1 MSPRPRPKLVVFD
14 LDDVLVEYRQ
24 DVRVDV
30 LARAVGVPPAAVH
43 EALFKSGL
51 ETKNDRGELGL
62 EDYLDAVR
70 RRHGFDIPMD
80 AFVDARR
87 QSMRLRREVLALAER
102 IAPQTTLALFTNNG
116 HWLGRQLPKFIPELR
131 PLFGTL
137 MITSG
142 QLGITKPDPQAF
154 YACLSTLGFSPAS
167 ALMIDD
173 LAENVAGAR
182 SAGLDA
188 IHYAS
193 PSLLAEELQQRGFD
207 LEPAHAP

>member
-1 MSPRPRPKLVVFD
+1 MSPRARPKLVVFD
-14 LDDVLVEYRQ
+14 LDDVLVEYRREL
-24 DVRVDV
+24 RVDE
-30 LARAVGVPPAAVH
+30 LARAVGAPASMVV

-51 ETKNDRGELGL
+51 EAKNDRGELGL

-70 RRHGFDIPMD
+70 RRHGLDIPMD

-87 QSMRLRREVLALAER
+87 QSMRLRREVLALAEA

-116 HWLGRQLPKFIPELR
+116 QWLGRQLPKFHPELR
-131 PLFGTL
+131 PLFGTRI
-137 MITSG
+137 ITTG

-173 LAENVAGAR
+173 HVENVTGAR

-188 IHYAS
+188 IHFTS
-193 PSLLAEELQQRGFD
+193 PPQLADELVLRGFD
-207 LEPAHAP
+207 LEPVHAP

>member
-1 MSPRPRPKLVVFD
+1 MSLRPRPKLVVFD
-14 LDDVLVEYRQ
+14 LDDVLVEYQRER
-24 DVRVDV
+24 RVDA
-30 LARAVGVPPAAVH
+30 LASAVGASPTTVR

-70 RRHGFDIPMD
+70 RRHGLDIPMD

-87 QSMRLRREVLALAER
+87 QSMRLRRDVLELAER

-116 HWLGRQLPKFIPELR
+116 QWLGRQLPKFFPELR
-131 PLFGTL
+131 PLFGTR
-137 MITSG
+137 MVTTG
-142 QLGITKPDPQAF
+142 QLGLLKPDPQAF

-173 LAENVAGAR
+173 RVENVAGAK

-193 PSLLAEELQQRGFD
+193 PPQLSMELLLRGFD

>member
-14 LDDVLVEYRQ
+14 LDDVLVEYQRER
-24 DVRVDV
+24 RVEA
-30 LARAVGVPPAAVH
+30 LARAVGAPPATVL

-70 RRHGFDIPMD
+70 RRHGLDIPMD
-80 AFVDARR
+80 AFIDARR
-87 QSMRLRREVLALAER
+87 QSMRLRREVLQLAER

-116 HWLGRQLPKFIPELR
+116 QWLGRQLPKFFPELR
-131 PLFGTL
+131 PLFGTR
-137 MITSG
+137 MVTTG
-142 QLGITKPDPQAF
+142 QLGVTKPDPQAF

-173 LAENVAGAR
+173 RIENVAGAQ

-193 PSLLAEELQQRGFD
+193 PPQLASELLMRGFD
-207 LEPAHAP
+207 LEPVHAP

>member
-14 LDDVLVEYRQ
+14 LDDVLVEYQRER
-24 DVRVDV
+24 RVEV
-30 LARAVGVPPAAVH
+30 LARAVGAPPATVV

-70 RRHGFDIPMD
+70 RRHGVDIPLE

-87 QSMRLRREVLALAER
+87 QSMRLHREVLQLAEC
-102 IAPQTTLALFTNNG
+102 IAAQTTLALFTNNG
-116 HWLGRQLPKFIPELR
+116 QWLGRQLPKFFPELR
-131 PLFGTL
+131 PLFGTR
-137 MITSG
+137 MVTTG
-142 QLGITKPDPQAF
+142 QLGLTKPDPQAF
-154 YACLSTLGFSPAS
+154 YACLSTLGFAPSS
-167 ALMIDD
+167 SLVIDD
-173 LAENVAGAR
+173 RIENVAGAQ

-193 PSLLAEELQQRGFD
+193 PPQLANELLLRGFN
-207 LEPAHAP
+207 LEPVHAP

>member
-1 MSPRPRPKLVVFD
+1 MTPRPRPKLVVFD
-14 LDDVLVEYRQ
+14 LDDVLVEYQRER
-24 DVRVDV
+24 RVDA
-30 LARAVGVPPAAVH
+30 LARAVGAAPATVL

-70 RRHGFDIPMD
+70 RRHGLDIPLD
-80 AFVDARR
+80 AFIDARR
-87 QSMRLRREVLALAER
+87 QSMRLRREVLGLAER

-116 HWLGRQLPKFIPELR
+116 QWLGRQLPKFFPELR
-131 PLFGTL
+131 PLFGTR
-137 MITSG
+137 MITTG
-142 QLGITKPDPQAF
+142 QLGLTKPDPQAF

-173 LAENVAGAR
+173 RPDNVAGAH

-188 IHYAS
+188 IHYTS
-193 PSLLAEELQQRGFD
+193 PPQLAGELLRRGFD
-207 LEPAHAP
+207 LEPVHAP

>member
-14 LDDVLVEYRQ
+14 LDDVLVEYQRER
-24 DVRVDV
+24 RVDA
-30 LARAVGVPPAAVH
+30 LARAVGAPPATVL

-70 RRHGFDIPMD
+70 RRHGLDIPMD
-80 AFVDARR
+80 AFIDARR
-87 QSMRLRREVLALAER
+87 QSMRLRRDVLTLAER
-102 IAPQTTLALFTNNG
+102 IAPQTTLALFSNNG
-116 HWLGRQLPKFIPELR
+116 QWLGRQLPKFFPELR
-131 PLFGTL
+131 PLFGTR
-137 MITSG
+137 MVTTG
-142 QLGITKPDPQAF
+142 QLGLTKPDPQAF

-173 LAENVAGAR
+173 RVENVAGAK

-193 PSLLAEELQQRGFD
+193 PPQLASELLLRGFD
-207 LEPAHAP
+207 LEPVHAP

>member
-1 MSPRPRPKLVVFD
+1 MSPRARPKLVVFD
-14 LDDVLVEYRQ
+14 LDDVLAEYRQ
-24 DVRVDV
+24 DVRVEA
-30 LARAVGVPPAAVH
+30 LARAVGAPTTLVN

-70 RRHGFDIPMD
+70 RRHGIDIPMD
-80 AFVDARR
+80 AFIDARR
-87 QSMRLRREVLALAER
+87 QSLRLRREVLTLAER

-116 HWLGRQLPKFIPELR
+116 QWLGRQLPKFLPELR
-131 PLFGTL
+131 PLFGTR

-142 QLGITKPDPQAF
+142 QLGLMKPDPQAF

-173 LAENVAGAR
+173 RADNIEGAR

-193 PSLLAEELQQRGFD
+193 PPQLAGELLQRGFD
-207 LEPAHAP
+207 LEPVHAP

>member
-24 DVRVDV
+24 DVRIDV
-30 LARAVGVPPAAVH
+30 LARAVGATPAMVL

-70 RRHGFDIPMD
+70 RRHGLDIPME
-80 AFVDARR
+80 AFIDARR
-87 QSMRLRREVLALAER
+87 QSMRLRRDVLTLAER
-102 IAPQTTLALFTNNG
+102 IAPQTTLSLFTNNG
-116 HWLGRQLPKFIPELR
+116 QWLGRQLPKLLPELR
-131 PLFGTL
+131 PLFGTRI
-137 MITSG
+137 ITSG
-142 QLGITKPDPQAF
+142 QLGITKPEPQAF
-154 YACLSTLGFSPAS
+154 YACLSTLGFSAAT

-173 LAENVAGAR
+173 RAENVAGAR

-188 IHYAS
+188 IHYTS
-193 PSLLAEELQQRGFD
+193 PPQLAGELLQRGFD
-207 LEPAHAP
+207 LEPVHAP